1 MIKSVLVLGMRDYDL
16 KTLYS
21 QSLGIKAPWKIASVT
36 RTENQI
42 HIRVECSKRA
52 TWTDPET
59 KQRAL
64 IKDWHERTWRHM
76 DTCECQTMVTCR
88 VPRIEL
94 KSGRTM
100 MVHPPWAV
108 AGGRF
113 TRLFESQIILLLG
126 QARTVRGA
134 ARLAQVT
141 EDQVDGVMQRA
152 VSRGMLRR
160 TELPLKYVGI
170 DEKAIRKGHRYATL
184 LNDLENGRVIDL
196 IEERTQQAAE
206 NLLYQLPEASRQ
218 SIQAVALD
226 MWPAYINAFEK
237 VLPNA
242 SQVFDRFHIAKHL
255 NESVDKVRREEHRQL
270 SAAGLPLLA
279 GSKYFWLRKNIDLRR
294 RWETE
299 FKDLLQQDLDT
310 GMAWTMKQ
318 NFDRFWSYKSWGKA
332 LRFLIDWVDLAR
344 VCALKPLTKVADL
357 IDKHSHGIMNYLIH
371 PITNAASEGMNS
383 IIQSLKHSARGLPNF
398 KSFRTRV
405 LFFLGK
411 LDLSLP

>member
-1 MIKSVLVLGMRDYDL
+1 MRDYDL

-36 RTENQI
+36 RTEDQI
-42 HIRVECSKRA
+42 HIRVGCSKRA
-52 TWTDPET
+52 KWTDPET

-76 DTCECQTMVTCR
+76 DTCECQTMVTCS
-88 VPRIEL
+88 VPRIDL

-113 TRLFESQIILLLG
+113 TRLFEHHIILLLG
-126 QARTVRGA
+126 QTRTVRGA
-134 ARLAQVT
+134 ARLARVT
-141 EDQVDGVMQRA
+141 EDQVDGVMRRA
-152 VSRGMLRR
+152 VSRGLLRR
-160 TELPLKYVGI
+160 TEQPLKYIGI

-184 LNDLENGRVIDL
+184 LTDLENGRVIDL

-206 NLLYQLPEASRQ
+206 ELLCQLPEASRQ
-218 SIQAVALD
+218 SIEAVALD
-226 MWPAYINAFEK
+226 MWPAYINAFENI
-237 VLPNA
+237 LPHA

-279 GSKYFWLRKNIDLRR
+279 GSKYFWLRKKLDLRR
-294 RWETE
+294 SGDAE
-299 FKDLLQQDLDT
+299 FKQLLRQDLDT

-318 NFDRFWSYKSWGKA
+318 NFDRFWNYKSWGKA

-344 VCALKPLTKVADL
+344 VCDLKPLAKVADM

-411 LDLSLP
+411 LDLSLV

>member
-1 MIKSVLVLGMRDYDL
+1 MRYYDL

>member
-1 MIKSVLVLGMRDYDL
+1 MGMRDYDL
-16 KTLYS
+16 KTLYA

-36 RTENQI
+36 RTEDEI
-42 HIRVECSKRA
+42 HIRVGCSKRA

-76 DTCECQTMVTCR
+76 DTCECKTLVTCR

-94 KSGRTM
+94 KNGRTM
-100 MVHPPWAV
+100 MVQPPWAR

-113 TRLFESQIILLLG
+113 TRHFEVHIISLLA
-126 QARTVRGA
+126 QTRTVRGA

-141 EDQVDGVMQRA
+141 DDQVDGVMQRA
-152 VSRGMLRR
+152 VARGLLRR
-160 TELPLKYVGI
+160 TAQPLKYLGV
-170 DEKAIRKGHRYATL
+170 DEKAIRKGHRYATIL
-184 LNDLENGRVIDL
+184 TDLDNGRVIDL
-196 IEERTQQAAE
+196 IEERTQKATE
-206 NLLYQLPEASRQ
+206 DLLCQLPEASRQ
-218 SIQAVALD
+218 SIEAVALD
-226 MWPAYINAFEK
+226 MWPAYINAFEN
-237 VLPNA
+237 VLPHA

-270 SAAGLPLLA
+270 SAAGNPLLT
-279 GSKYFWLRKNIDLRR
+279 GSKYFWLRKKLDLRR
-294 RWETE
+294 SADAE
-299 FKDLLQQDLDT
+299 FKALLQQDLDT

-318 NFDRFWSYKSWGKA
+318 NFDRFWNYKSWGKA

-357 IDKHSHGIMNYLIH
+357 IDKHSPGIMNYLIH

-411 LDLSLP
+411 LDVSPC